1 MSADPN
7 RTPEWYEGGSGS
19 TLVLLHG
26 FGGTWRQ
33 WKPLLPILERHHR
46 VLAPTLPGH
55 TGGVTLNKP
64 ASPVSISEAFAKQ
77 LKARDINQAHFVG
90 NSMGGWMVWEMA
102 RYGLAR
108 SSLGLSPAG
117 AWRDESEKNAFV
129 RGARNS
135 LKAMPYLKPLMN
147 LAFTSTALRKRL
159 LAGGMEHGERISA
172 AEARDS
178 LNRLPTTKIS
188 SEYMNENLR
197 PLEPL
202 PADCKVPLRVV
213 WGSHDTV
220 LPFEQYGQ
228 PLLDLLGL
236 KTHVTLGGCGHNP
249 VYDDPHAVADA
260 ILDFIREVERG
271 ANGHDENPS

>member
-1 MSADPN
+1 MSFNPN
-7 RTPEWYEGGSGS
+7 QNPEWYEGGSGS

-33 WKPLLPILERHHR
+33 WKPLLPLLERHHR

-55 TGGVTLNKP
+55 TGGITLDKP

-77 LKARDINQAHFVG
+77 LKARGIHQAHFVG
-90 NSMGGWMVWEMA
+90 NSLGGWMVYEMA

-117 AWRDESEKNAFV
+117 AWRDEAEKVAFIK
-129 RGARNS
+129 RANTS
-135 LKAMPYLKPLMN
+135 FKLMPYLKPVMK
-147 LAFTSTALRKRL
+147 LAFSSTALRKRL
-159 LAGGMEHGERISA
+159 LAGGMEHGECISA

-178 LNRLPTTKIS
+178 SDRLPSTAIAR
-188 SEYMNENLR
+188 EYMNVNMR
-197 PLEPL
+197 PIEPL
-202 PADCKVPLRVV
+202 PANCDVPLRVA
-213 WGSHDTV
+213 WGSDDTV

-236 KTHVTLGGCGHNP
+236 KTYVTLRGCGHNP
-249 VYDDPHAVADA
+249 VYDDPHTVADA
-260 ILDFIREVERG
+260 ILSFTREVESRL
-271 ANGHDENPS
+271 DERSAA